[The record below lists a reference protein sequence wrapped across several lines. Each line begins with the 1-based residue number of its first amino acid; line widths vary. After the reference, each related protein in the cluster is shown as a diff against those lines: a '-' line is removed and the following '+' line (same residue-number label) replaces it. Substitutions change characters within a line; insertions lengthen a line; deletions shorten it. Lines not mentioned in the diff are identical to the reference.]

1 MKRKRYLIYNF
12 IAFHFN
18 LLTSLFVLHLFFF
31 GGLFE
36 SETCLRPYIVKKN
49 SSLHRSTFINYC
61 SFSLKMNLNVFLTQL
76 KSNTWLCPLFPSCF
90 QTFQSLILVYIM
102 DYFGRFIFRFS
113 LDQSTISLQ
122 LSLIQ
127 HKNGIITCL
136 NRCNATVGCSA
147 TVSCILCFHRLAPHN
162 KTILLLEIA

>member
-1 MKRKRYLIYNF
+1 MKREKVSKLQFYCIPFEF
-12 IAFHFN
+12 IDF
-18 LLTSLFVLHLFFF
+18 SLYSSSFFF

-49 SSLHRSTFINYC
+49 SSLHRSTSINYC
-61 SFSLKMNLNVFLTQL
+61 SFSLKINLNVFLTQL
-76 KSNTWLCPLFPSCF
+76 QSNTWLRPLFPSCF
-90 QTFQSLILVYIM
+90 QTFQALILVYIM
-102 DYFGRFIFRFS
+102 DYFCRFIFRFS

-136 NRCNATVGCSA
+136 NRY
-147 TVSCILCFHRLAPHN
+147 ILCFHRLAPHN
-162 KTILLLEIA
+162 KIILLLEIA